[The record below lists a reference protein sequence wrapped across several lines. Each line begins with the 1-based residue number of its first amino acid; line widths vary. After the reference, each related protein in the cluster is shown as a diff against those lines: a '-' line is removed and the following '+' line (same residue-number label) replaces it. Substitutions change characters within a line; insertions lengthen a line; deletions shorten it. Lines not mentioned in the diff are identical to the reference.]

1 MNDNFEELI
10 HDGID
15 QLTAGSTLP
24 ADLAA
29 RARRNVRRRQHQVR
43 AAVAAGTAAAAAI
56 AVIAATSAG
65 SAGTTPET
73 AAGPRPSPSIALLAR
88 VERAVASKAGSEPVL
103 QVKTTFSAGQQF
115 PAPDPFSAEPFYPG
129 GTARAEIIWTRGHV
143 FKSDL
148 LNAKSQIVTATR
160 TTDARKVGTSTHVD
174 YASRTWWRISLDWSV
189 AGRAFHSR
197 CLLLPIGPMRA
208 RDWSPRNLAK
218 DIKHAIACGQAEGS
232 RAAAR
237 RRRGRDQADLRHHRY
252 CPLGRKPHEGFSSE
266 HVDRPAQLPAGA
278 VPVHAEAGPR

>member
-1 MNDNFEELI
+1 M
-10 HDGID
+10 
-15 QLTAGSTLP
+15 
-24 ADLAA
+24 
-29 RARRNVRRRQHQVR
+29 
-43 AAVAAGTAAAAAI
+43 
-56 AVIAATSAG
+56 IAATSAG

-73 AAGPRPSPSIALLAR
+73 ATGPRPSPSIALLAR

-103 QVKTTFSAGQQF
+103 RVKTTFSAGQQF

-129 GTARAEIIWTRGHV
+129 GTAQAEIIWTRGHV

-208 RDWSPRNLAK
+208 RDWSPRSLAK
-218 DIKHAIACGQAEGS
+218 DIKHAIACG
-232 RAAAR
+232 RLKAA
-237 RRRGRDQADLRHHRY
+237 GRQ
-252 CPLGRKPHEGFSSE
+252 
-266 HVDRPAQLPAGA
+266 HVDGVDAIKLTFSTIGIVTWAGTAPGILHQSLWIDPHSYLP
-278 VPVHAEAGPR
+278 VRYRSTLRPVHAQPGSGHRSTWVQSDFQWLAATKSTLAKLQLTVPSGFRQGHGPIIFAPFPRK